1 MSYRFLHRRDTVL
14 IAAIDI
20 LDQGG
25 IQGLTTK
32 EIAKVEG
39 VTEAAI
45 YKHYSGKQEIVEEI
59 IKKFASFDAQICN
72 TIIEK
77 NMSEAEGLTFYA
89 RAYAENYQWYPQIA
103 TLLFSFDVYRY
114 TPELKAMMEETMENR
129 RQFLVDFI
137 LRCRLTERGEHLI
150 EASVLANLVLGCIFN
165 SVYFWKL
172 SGEGENL
179 KDNILSG
186 IETLLKLSTISEC
199 MATNGVQ
206 K

>member
-32 EIAKVEG
+32 EIAKIEG

-72 TIIEK
+72 TILEK
-77 NMSEAEGLTFYA
+77 NMTEAEGLTFYA
-89 RAYAENYQWYPQIA
+89 KAYAENYQWYPQIA

-114 TPELKAMMEETMENR
+114 TPELKTMMEETMVNR

-137 LRCRLTERGEHLI
+137 QKRREIEKEKRAI
-150 EASVLANLVLGCIFN
+150 EAPVLANLVLGCLFN

-172 SGEGENL
+172 KSEGENL
-179 KDNILSG
+179 KENILSG
-186 IETLLKLSTISEC
+186 IESLIKLSARSE
-199 MATNGVQ
+199 
-206 K
+206 